1 MSPFP
6 RANVLLPVRVSSF
19 QEVGKMKKIIFSTL
33 MFVMLLSSE
42 PAFSQVSIG
51 IRIGAPPPPRVVY
64 VVPRRPDA
72 RYVWVDGYWYP
83 HGKKYKWH
91 NGYWARP
98 PYRNARWVAPRYER
112 QRYFEGYWTV
122 SYRR

>member
-1 MSPFP
+1 
-6 RANVLLPVRVSSF
+6 
-19 QEVGKMKKIIFSTL
+19 MKKLIFSTL

-42 PAFSQVSIG
+42 SAFSQVSIG
-51 IRIGAPPPPRVVY
+51 IRIGAPPPPRVTY

-83 HGKKYKWH
+83 QGRKYKWH

-98 PYRNARWVAPRYER
+98 PYRDARWVAPRYER
-112 QRYFEGYWTV
+112 QRYYEGYWTV